1 MKKISFTL
9 MEVLIAMAIIGIIA
23 GATANSIKNISA
35 NRSKLEFR
43 NAYTHMTRTLDDIYS
58 DSTIFPFGVTMCMTN
73 PEEFVEAFKDRTA
86 GAAVKKLYSS
96 GYAFSTKQGSYWV
109 VRRNPNLNVCYV
121 NDVIDIDKA
130 DFWIVF
136 DVNGLEKGPNCP
148 YSGEDLGTNGGLM
161 GACSGAPDTFKF
173 GLTVS
178 GKILPDTKI
187 NYDIISSFSTGVTH
201 SRKVNLKDYIEEN
214 NLLKDNF

>member
-1 MKKISFTL
+1 MKKIAFTL

-35 NRSKLEFR
+35 NRNKLEFR
-43 NAYTHMTRTLDDIYS
+43 NAYNHMTRTLDDIYS
-58 DSTIFPFGVTMCMTN
+58 DKMLFPANVNMCTV
-73 PEEFVEAFKDRTA
+73 EQQEFVDAFMNLTA
-86 GAAVKKLYSS
+86 GANSEQS
-96 GYAFSTKQGSYWV
+96 FSMGRAFSTKQGSYWV
-109 VRRNPNLNVCYV
+109 IRRNPKLKTCYT
-121 NDVIDIDKA
+121 NDVADIDNA

-161 GACSGAPDTFKF
+161 GVCSGAPDTFKF

-187 NYDIISSFSTGVTH
+187 NYNIISSFSTGVTH
-201 SRKVNLKDYIEEN
+201 SRKANLKDYIEEN